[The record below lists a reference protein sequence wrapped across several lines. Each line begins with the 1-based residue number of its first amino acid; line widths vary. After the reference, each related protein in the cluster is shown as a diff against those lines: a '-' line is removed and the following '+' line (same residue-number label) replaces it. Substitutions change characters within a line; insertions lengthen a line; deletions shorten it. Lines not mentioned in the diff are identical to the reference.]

1 MSGGTNMW
9 CSNCEDI
16 TECKAVPAAHIT
28 GNNADYQQTK
38 YMVNGPDIN
47 MFQRGRRCLTCD
59 YEFVTLEIREDFV
72 TELIMLRNSLRAIK
86 KNSENYIKE
95 SSAASKT
102 LRELTKSLSVL
113 NALNGDYDD

>member
-9 CSNCEDI
+9 CSNCEEI

-28 GNNADYQQTK
+28 GRTADYQQTK
-38 YMVNGPDIN
+38 YMLQSPDIK

-59 YEFVTLEIREDFV
+59 YKFITLEIDEDFFI
-72 TELIMLRNSLRAIK
+72 EFLMLRNSLRDIK
-86 KNSENYIKE
+86 KNSENYIKK
-95 SSAASKT
+95 STAASKT